1 MSHLA
6 LGGVISPAK
15 DTYEPSGSKKFFKK
29 NRVYMPKPKRDE
41 TKNEYIARCV
51 KEVRKEGKNIDQA
64 LAQCYGMWKEF
75 EKKR

>member
-1 MSHLA
+1 
-6 LGGVISPAK
+6 
-15 DTYEPSGSKKFFKK
+15 
-29 NRVYMPKPKRDE
+29 MPKPKRDE